1 MEKESPLPD
10 KVVAIPFPM
19 HPRRVIY
26 GELAKV
32 LDFLTWKERHK
43 MTKGN
48 GEATNGKNSEAKT
61 IEEVKKLSLA
71 EQKLWVIKRL
81 LEVFEYAD
89 REDLEK
95 LYEILSE
102 KEPPN
107 GA

>member
-1 MEKESPLPD
+1 MEKEPLPLD
-10 KVVAIPFPM
+10 NIVAIPFPVY
-19 HPRRVIY
+19 PRPVIY

-32 LDFLTWKERHK
+32 LDFLTWKEQHK

-48 GEATNGKNSEAKT
+48 GESQNGANGEDKT

-89 REDLEK
+89 REDLDK
-95 LYEILSE
+95 LYEILS